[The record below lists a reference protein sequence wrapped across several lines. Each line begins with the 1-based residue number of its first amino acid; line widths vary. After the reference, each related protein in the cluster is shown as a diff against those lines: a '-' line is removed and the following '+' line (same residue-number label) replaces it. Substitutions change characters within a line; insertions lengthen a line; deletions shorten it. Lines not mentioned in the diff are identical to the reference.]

1 MIDYVHF
8 RHLIGFFIFLA
19 LTIYTATQVPNAV
32 DIRSLQHLP
41 DVLRK
46 ADIHKIQ
53 AELVSCLPSLP
64 HLSDLQKL
72 KDELK
77 TSWNSMEVLPSL
89 SRWHLLELLANCLP
103 HRFTHPNETS
113 LSVLVSSLQLA
124 ELLDYILLL
133 LLQGYYCFALR
144 SREVNFSEVGEDF
157 TSVGLYQRKSE
168 DQCDRSF

>member
-1 MIDYVHF
+1 
-8 RHLIGFFIFLA
+8 
-19 LTIYTATQVPNAV
+19 
-32 DIRSLQHLP
+32 
-41 DVLRK
+41 
-46 ADIHKIQ
+46 
-53 AELVSCLPSLP
+53 
-64 HLSDLQKL
+64 
-72 KDELK
+72 
-77 TSWNSMEVLPSL
+77 MEVLPSL

-157 TSVGLYQRKSE
+157 TSVGLYQ
-168 DQCDRSF
+168 CDRSF

>member
-1 MIDYVHF
+1 VFFLLTKGFVYVHF

-19 LTIYTATQVPNAV
+19 LTIYTATQVPNVV
-32 DIRSLQHLP
+32 DIQSLQHLP

-77 TSWNSMEVLPSL
+77 SSWNSMEVLPSL
-89 SRWHLLELLANCLP
+89 SRWHLLELLASCLP
-103 HRFTHPNETS
+103 QRFTHPNETS

-124 ELLDYILLL
+124 ELLDHILLL
-133 LLQGYYCFALR
+133 
-144 SREVNFSEVGEDF
+144 
-157 TSVGLYQRKSE
+157 
-168 DQCDRSF
+168 